1 MSSNTVLNKKNTI
14 LLILGIIF
22 ISSSLRSPLTS
33 VGPIIS
39 YIREGLTI
47 SNVLA
52 GFITT
57 IPLLAFAVISP
68 FAPKVARR
76 FGMELTLFFSII
88 LLTGG
93 IIIRSLGTTSLLL
106 IGTALIGIAISFGN
120 VLMPSLIKLKFPL
133 QIGLLTAI
141 FTVSMN
147 LTAGIGAGIS
157 YPIAE
162 GTAYGWQGALGC
174 WVILAIIAIFVWI
187 PQIRKREENV
197 EVRKISS
204 TKKAKSILYN
214 PLTWTITLS
223 MGLQSL
229 IFYTTAAWLPEILQS
244 EGMKAEQSGWM
255 LSIMQFSQLPMTFII
270 PIIAGRLKDQR
281 ILVVVYTALYL
292 IGFIGL
298 LSGPASLTVVWMI
311 FLGLAGGA
319 SFGLVMMFFSLRSRT
334 PIEAAELS
342 GTAQSIGYL
351 LAALG
356 PVFFGYIHD
365 ETSSWFVPKILFIVI
380 IVLLFFA
387 GIHAGRDRFV
397 SSEN

>member
-1 MSSNTVLNKKNTI
+1 
-14 LLILGIIF
+14 
-22 ISSSLRSPLTS
+22 
-33 VGPIIS
+33 
-39 YIREGLTI
+39 
-47 SNVLA
+47 
-52 GFITT
+52 
-57 IPLLAFAVISP
+57 
-68 FAPKVARR
+68 
-76 FGMELTLFFSII
+76 
-88 LLTGG
+88 
-93 IIIRSLGTTSLLL
+93 
-106 IGTALIGIAISFGN
+106 
-120 VLMPSLIKLKFPL
+120 
-133 QIGLLTAI
+133 
-141 FTVSMN
+141 MN